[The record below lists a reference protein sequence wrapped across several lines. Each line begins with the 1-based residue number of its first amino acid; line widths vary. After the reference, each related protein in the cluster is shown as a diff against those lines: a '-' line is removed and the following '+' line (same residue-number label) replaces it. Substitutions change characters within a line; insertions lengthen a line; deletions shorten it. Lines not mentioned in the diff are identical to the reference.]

1 MCVVCTMYVWNTL
14 DGALSVRIGWARW
27 WWERLLF
34 DLKKKGSGKK
44 RKHTRLLLFLQKDK
58 KERHTYNETYTALVI
73 VTRTVSPSVTSMVG
87 PGYCPFAAYNHL
99 RADKMLL
106 QSGEADDKGDVSSP
120 PRDCSNV
127 KSYSTRS
134 AFTNISKD
142 DDDNNDPPFVV
153 NNSSAA
159 TKVAEILLKRDEGEF
174 IVVVSNLYLFVCR
187 SSL

>member
-1 MCVVCTMYVWNTL
+1 MEKNANIRDYYYFYKT
-14 DGALSVRIGWARW
+14 A
-27 WWERLLF
+27 
-34 DLKKKGSGKK
+34 
-44 RKHTRLLLFLQKDK
+44 K

-106 QSGEADDKGDVSSP
+106 QSGEADDKGNVSSP
-120 PRDCSNV
+120 PRNCSNV

-187 SSL
+187 SSLDCKSSIYSRVIYTLLLYNMRTQKS

>member
-1 MCVVCTMYVWNTL
+1 MQTYEIIIIFTKRQKRTTYIQRNLHSVGNRYADSIPFRYF
-14 DGALSVRIGWARW
+14 DG
-27 WWERLLF
+27 
-34 DLKKKGSGKK
+34 
-44 RKHTRLLLFLQKDK
+44 
-58 KERHTYNETYTALVI
+58 
-73 VTRTVSPSVTSMVG
+73 
-87 PGYCPFAAYNHL
+87 

-106 QSGEADDKGDVSSP
+106 QSGEADDKGNVSSP
-120 PRDCSNV
+120 PRNCSNV

>member
-1 MCVVCTMYVWNTL
+1 MEKNANIRDYYYFYKT
-14 DGALSVRIGWARW
+14 A
-27 WWERLLF
+27 
-34 DLKKKGSGKK
+34 
-44 RKHTRLLLFLQKDK
+44 K
-58 KERHTYNETYTALVI
+58 KERHTYNETYTSLVI
-73 VTRTVSPSVTSMVG
+73 VTRTISPSVTSMVG

-99 RADKMLL
+99 RAEKMLL

-120 PRDCSNV
+120 PRNCSNV

-187 SSL
+187 SSLDCKSSIYSRVIYTLLLYNMRTQKS